1 MTTDLND
8 IKLLNNACRGD
19 ETAFLGLYKRH
30 RDDLYRFVYRFLNS
44 SELAEDI
51 THDCFLSLIR
61 QPDRY
66 DPALASLRTYLYAAA
81 RNLSLK
87 HIRQTGGEVTIDDLP
102 EDTFV
107 SEIDPPLQSLLGK
120 EMADLVRRAVTD
132 LPPLQ
137 REALILFE
145 YEELTLMEIAAI
157 VATDIGTVK
166 SRLHRARER
175 LRRSLSPYYKSRPL
189 LTVSKAG

>member
-1 MTTDLND
+1 L
-8 IKLLNNACRGD
+8 IKHP
-19 ETAFLGLYKRH
+19 E
-30 RDDLYRFVYRFLNS
+30 
-44 SELAEDI
+44 
-51 THDCFLSLIR
+51 
-61 QPDRY
+61 RY
-66 DPALASLRTYLYAAA
+66 DPSLASLRTYLYAAA

-87 HIRQTGGEVTIDDLP
+87 QIRQTGGEMLIDDLP
-102 EDTFV
+102 EDTFATGF
-107 SEIDPPLQSLLGK
+107 DPPLQSLLGK
-120 EMADLVRRAVTD
+120 EVAERVRQAVTD

-175 LRRSLSPYYKSRPL
+175 LRRSLSPYYKSRPVVAAVR
-189 LTVSKAG
+189 TG